1 MQTAVP
7 WYRVRTRWFTEK
19 DERLERDSG
28 HYCASRP
35 DKAEVQLG
43 VSTVSRVTAHQCI
56 KLKCDTAAVPR
67 HSRTPG
73 NGRGGQVTIRTD
85 FEENLKK
92 ARSQSGQN

>member
-1 MQTAVP
+1 MSYHEYLFQFV
-7 WYRVRTRWFTEK
+7 
-19 DERLERDSG
+19 
-28 HYCASRP
+28 SRSLT
-35 DKAEVQLG
+35 DCTAEVQLG